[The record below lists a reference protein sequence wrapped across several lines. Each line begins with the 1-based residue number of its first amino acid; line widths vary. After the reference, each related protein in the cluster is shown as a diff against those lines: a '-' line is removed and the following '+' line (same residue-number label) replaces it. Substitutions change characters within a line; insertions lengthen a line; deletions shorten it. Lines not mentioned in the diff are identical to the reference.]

1 MTVDIRCATAADAS
15 VCAKIYS
22 PYVTDSWVSF
32 EIDPPTEVGMALRI
46 ANYGASHGWLVA
58 EIDGAIAG
66 YAYASP
72 HRTREAYSTSADVA
86 VYVSP
91 EFARKGIGGHL
102 YDTLFPL
109 LKARNIHA
117 VFAGIALPN
126 DASIAL
132 HEAKGFT
139 PVGIYREVGWKM
151 GGWRDVGW
159 WQRLL

>member
-1 MTVDIRCATAADAS
+1 MTVHIRPATSSDATSCAE
-15 VCAKIYS
+15 IYAPS
-22 PYVTDSWVSF
+22 VTDSWVSF
-32 EIDPPTEVGMALRI
+32 EIDPPSEADLAQRI
-46 ANYGASHGWLVA
+46 ATYGASHGWLVA

-72 HRTREAYSTSADVA
+72 HRTRVAYSTSADVA
-86 VYVSP
+86 VYISS
-91 EFARKGIGGHL
+91 EFARKGIGGQL
-102 YDTLFPL
+102 YDALFPL

-126 DASIAL
+126 EASVAL

-151 GGWRDVGW
+151 DGWRDVGW

>member
-1 MTVDIRCATAADAS
+1 MTVHIRPATSSDATA
-15 VCAKIYS
+15 CAEIYA
-22 PYVTDSWVSF
+22 PYVIDSWVSF
-32 EIDPPTEVGMALRI
+32 EIDPPSAADMALRI

-72 HRTREAYSTSADVA
+72 HRTREAYSTSVDVA

-91 EFARKGIGGHL
+91 EFARKGVGRQL
-102 YDTLFPL
+102 YDALFPL
-109 LKARNIHA
+109 LKARDIHA
-117 VFAGIALPN
+117 VFSGIALPN

-151 GGWRDVGW
+151 GGWRDVSW